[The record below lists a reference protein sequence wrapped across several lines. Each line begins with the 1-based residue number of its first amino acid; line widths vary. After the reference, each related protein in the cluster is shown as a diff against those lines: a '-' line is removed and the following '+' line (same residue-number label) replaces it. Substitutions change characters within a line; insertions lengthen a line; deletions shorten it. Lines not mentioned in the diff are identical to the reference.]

1 MSDEDEDQLQEK
13 QGEKKWG
20 NNTSYNEPPLRRRIT
35 SNTPGG
41 NLMSSPILV
50 MEQQPRILDCSQEYV
65 YTTIF
70 KIS

>member
-50 MEQQPRILDCSQEYV
+50 MGA
-65 YTTIF
+65 TTKNICTNT
-70 KIS
+70 KNNGR